1 MRDSAKEE
9 NILENI
15 PQDLLF
21 ALLDNPYES
30 LILVDNDGIIRFVSS
45 FNESVYEIPST
56 KAIGRHITEM
66 SPRSKLPRVL
76 ETGKAEIG
84 QGIKLNEQQRVIAR
98 IPLTKD
104 GRVIGAFGKLLVKT
118 PEQLKELY
126 DRIETLESHLDY
138 YREELNHTCGV
149 RYSFDNIIGASEPI
163 TKVKLLARQ
172 AAETDSS
179 VVITGESG
187 TGKELLAHAI
197 HQVSRRKK
205 NNFVKVNCSSLPNE
219 LIESELFGYEAG
231 SFTGAR
237 KAGKPGKFE
246 LADKG
251 TIFLDEIGDMPLQM
265 QVKLMRVL
273 QEKEVD
279 RLGSNQSRNADFR
292 VITATNRDL
301 EKLIRDGAF
310 RLDLYYRINVINI
323 RMPAL
328 RDIREDIPL
337 IFHYFMDKLSRCKRQ
352 PAKTV
357 SSEAME
363 LLTNYAWPGNVRE
376 LRNIAERAMI
386 VCRGNQID
394 PKDLP
399 LAVQTPSADKISRMN
414 MSLSLKELME
424 ETERCAILEAL
435 QKAGNNRVGA
445 ARLLGIHRT
454 GLYQKMRKY
463 GLE

>member
-1 MRDSAKEE
+1 MQDTAKEE

-30 LILVDNDGIIRFVSS
+30 LVLVDNDGIIRFVSS

-126 DRIETLESHLDY
+126 DRIETLERHLDY

-279 RLGSNQSRNADFR
+279 RLGSNQPRNADFR

-301 EKLIRDGAF
+301 EKMIRDGAF

>member
-1 MRDSAKEE
+1 MQNSAKEE
-9 NILENI
+9 DILKNI
-15 PQDLLF
+15 PRHLLF

-30 LILVDNDGIIRFVSS
+30 LILIDNEGIIRFVSS
-45 FNESVYEIPST
+45 VNEGVYEIPPA

-76 ETGKAEIG
+76 KTGKAEIG
-84 QGIKLNEQQRVIAR
+84 QGMKLNEQQRVIAR
-98 IPLTKD
+98 IPLTRD
-104 GRVIGAFGKLLVKT
+104 GQVIGALGKLLVKT

-126 DRIETLESHLDY
+126 DRIETLERHLDY

-149 RYSFDNIIGASEPI
+149 RYSFDNIIGVSEPI

-246 LADKG
+246 LADRG

-273 QEKEVD
+273 QEKEID
-279 RLGSNQSRNADFR
+279 RLGSSQPRNADFR

-301 EKLIRDGAF
+301 EKMIRDGAF
-310 RLDLYYRINVINI
+310 RLDLYYRINVVTI

-337 IFHYFMDKLSRCKRQ
+337 IFNYFMEKLSYCKRQ

-363 LLTNYAWPGNVRE
+363 LLMSYAWPGNVRE

-386 VCRGNQID
+386 VCQGNQIG

-399 LAVQTPSADKISRMN
+399 LAIQTPPAGQGFRMDMN
-414 MSLSLKELME
+414 LSLKELME

-435 QKAGNNRVGA
+435 QKTGNNRANA

>member
-1 MRDSAKEE
+1 MQNSAKEE
-9 NILENI
+9 DILKNI
-15 PQDLLF
+15 PRHLLF

-30 LILVDNDGIIRFVSS
+30 LILIDNEGIIRFVSS
-45 FNESVYEIPST
+45 VNEGVYEIPPA

-76 ETGKAEIG
+76 KTGKAEIG
-84 QGIKLNEQQRVIAR
+84 QGMKLNEQQRVIAR
-98 IPLTKD
+98 IPLTRD
-104 GRVIGAFGKLLVKT
+104 GQVIGALGKLLVKT

-126 DRIETLESHLDY
+126 DRIETLERHLDY

-149 RYSFDNIIGASEPI
+149 RYSFDNIIGVSEPI

-246 LADKG
+246 LADRG

-273 QEKEVD
+273 QEKEID
-279 RLGSNQSRNADFR
+279 RLGSSQPRNADFR

-301 EKLIRDGAF
+301 EKMIRDGAF
-310 RLDLYYRINVINI
+310 RLDLYYRINVVTI

-337 IFHYFMDKLSRCKRQ
+337 IFNYFMEKLSHCKRQ

-363 LLTNYAWPGNVRE
+363 LLMSYAWPGNVRE

-386 VCRGNQID
+386 VCQGNQIG

-399 LAVQTPSADKISRMN
+399 LAIQTPPAGQGFRMDMN
-414 MSLSLKELME
+414 LSLKELME

-435 QKAGNNRVGA
+435 QKTGNNRANA

>member
-1 MRDSAKEE
+1 MQDTAKEE

-30 LILVDNDGIIRFVSS
+30 LILIDNDGIIRFVSS
-45 FNESVYEIPST
+45 VNESVYEIPPT

-84 QGIKLNEQQRVIAR
+84 QGMKLNEQQRVIAR
-98 IPLTKD
+98 IPLTRD
-104 GRVIGAFGKLLVKT
+104 GQVIGAVGKLLVKT

-126 DRIETLESHLDY
+126 DRIETLERHLDY

-279 RLGSNQSRNADFR
+279 RLGSSQPRNADFR

-301 EKLIRDGAF
+301 EKMIRDGAF
-310 RLDLYYRINVINI
+310 RLDLYYRINVITI

-337 IFHYFMDKLSRCKRQ
+337 IFHYFMDKLSHCKRQ

-363 LLTNYAWPGNVRE
+363 LLTNYTWPGNVRE

-386 VCRGNQID
+386 VCQGNQID

-399 LAVQTPSADKISRMN
+399 LAVQTPSADQISRMD
-414 MSLSLKELME
+414 MSLSLKELLE
-424 ETERCAILEAL
+424 ETERCAILDAL
-435 QKAGNNRVGA
+435 QKTGNNRVGA